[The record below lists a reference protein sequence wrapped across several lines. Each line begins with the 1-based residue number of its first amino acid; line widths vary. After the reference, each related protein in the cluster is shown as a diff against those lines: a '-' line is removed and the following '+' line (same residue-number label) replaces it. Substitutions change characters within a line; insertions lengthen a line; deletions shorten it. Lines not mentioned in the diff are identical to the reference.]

1 MAGNSNRRGAV
12 RKSGSKKGAQVGSG
26 GQRRRGLEPKGPT
39 PKADARTGHPA
50 ARRPPSRADKQSQR
64 AAAVRAGGDV
74 VVGRN
79 PVREAL
85 RARIPATALVV
96 LDFVDADERIAES
109 VALAADHGVPVRERP
124 RRELDELAGDV
135 PHQGIVLRVAPFA
148 YAEPD
153 DLLVKALGSPARLL
167 VALDGITDPHNLGAI
182 ARSTA
187 AFGGAGI
194 LLPARRSA
202 GVTPAAWRASA
213 GAFASVEVAQVTNL
227 ARTLAAA
234 QSQGFFV
241 IGLAGDASASITE
254 VAQHFADVPVI
265 LAIGAEG
272 DGLSRL
278 LSERSDQLAQIPMPG
293 GFESLNASVA
303 AGIALFTIT
312 AARELP

>member
-1 MAGNSNRRGAV
+1 MAGNSSRRGAV
-12 RKSGSKKGAQVGSG
+12 RKSGSKKGAKVGSG

-50 ARRPPSRADKQSQR
+50 SRRGGERDAKQPQRSSTSRT
-64 AAAVRAGGDV
+64 GGDV

-85 RARIPATALVV
+85 RARIPATELIV

-124 RRELDELAGDV
+124 RRELDDLAGEV
-135 PHQGIVLRVAPFA
+135 PHQGVVLRVAAFG
-148 YAEPD
+148 YSEPD
-153 DLLVKALGSPARLL
+153 DLLAAALHSPARLL

-194 LLPARRSA
+194 LLPGRRAA

-213 GAFASVEVAQVTNL
+213 GAFATVEVAQVTNL
-227 ARTLAAA
+227 TRTLAAA
-234 QSQGFFV
+234 QQQGFFV
-241 IGLAGDASASITE
+241 IGLAGTAADDISA
-254 VAQHFADVPVI
+254 VARHFADVPLI
-265 LAIGAEG
+265 LVIGAEG
-272 DGLSRL
+272 EGLSRL
-278 LSERSDQLAQIPMPG
+278 LGERCDQLARIPMPG

-303 AGIALFTIT
+303 AGIALFAIT
-312 AARELP
+312 SARA